1 VADRDHLRTCLS
13 RTQLKKVLTLPLAI
27 FGRRFLPDRSGSG
40 DRYQL
45 EGMANSG
52 LWR

>member
-1 VADRDHLRTCLS
+1 MVGWEQAVGVAVSKFTE
-13 RTQLKKVLTLPLAI
+13 VPLAI

-45 EGMANSG
+45 KGMANSG
-52 LWR
+52 PWR